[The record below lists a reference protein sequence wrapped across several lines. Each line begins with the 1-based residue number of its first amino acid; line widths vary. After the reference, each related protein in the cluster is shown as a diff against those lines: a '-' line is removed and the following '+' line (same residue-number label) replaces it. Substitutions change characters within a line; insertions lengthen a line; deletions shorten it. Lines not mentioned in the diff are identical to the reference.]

1 MRTLAAL
8 ATLTLA
14 SATFA
19 CGMNDDGPGF
29 PAGAPPQASLPATSA
44 PVPPPAVDGG
54 EPTADA
60 GALDDGG
67 GPTGD
72 GSFPGLD
79 AGPPPGA
86 DAGPPPGADA
96 GPPLGFDADL

>member
-8 ATLTLA
+8 VSLTLA

-19 CGMNDDGPGF
+19 CGMNDDGSDF
-29 PAGAPPQASLPATSA
+29 PAGAPPQATLPATSG
-44 PVPPPAVDGG
+44 PVTPGGADGG
-54 EPTADA
+54 VLADGGVVGDG

-67 GPTGD
+67 GPNGD

-86 DAGPPPGADA
+86 DAGPP
-96 GPPLGFDADL
+96 LGFDADL